1 VSPIALTGNQFRE
14 TGTTG
19 LDGLLTRAAAASSAT
34 APGRR
39 SVPPLVKF
47 FPRWARPGCARSTS
61 TGPDIVTIRTREGI
75 QLSLRIRRHVIRA
88 FVGLTVGITGVPAL
102 MSPASAAVINDPP
115 ALPHSIIAFPVRDF
129 VSASGYAPDDRPI
142 VQVLRG
148 GVVIGT
154 SDAVTPA
161 DDPKTPGFE
170 GLVEVNHPGGG
181 CWQGVT
187 PDLRAGDVVR
197 VMTTPDTGD
206 STPVA
211 NVTVTQPARQ
221 TAPGTVVMKGTAVSP
236 TGGQIPADQLEA
248 RIVANKQAF
257 VLNGKRTLRA
267 DAVGGSDGTL
277 SYDSPTS
284 TNWTATWTGLT
295 GVSSVDGKSDA
306 QRATDSTL
314 AQSRGMWLGR
324 VPGTTAEG
332 TIFEFGEVG
341 GPAAPCT
348 APLATGPT
356 TPDMTAATDSGAA
369 STDDITNVA
378 APTFTGL
385 AGQAPA
391 GSVMNLYV
399 DGTVNGT
406 GTAGAGGSYSLTP
419 ATPLTDGSHLIKVSE
434 TDPVSGVE
442 TLSGAGLTINVD
454 TAVPVAPTV
463 SAVTPASPGS
473 STTPA
478 LSGTA
483 EAGTTVKLFTDASCT
498 TGTGSGGSAAAFNGA
513 AGVPANVADG
523 STTTFNANAT
533 DVAGN
538 VSACST
544 TAVTYVQDSTPPP
557 APVIDTAPTSP
568 TKDNRPSFSFSDTEA
583 DVTFACSM
591 TTGADDFTPCTS
603 PSSYLT
609 LPDGSYTFKVR
620 ARDAAGNSSVTTRA
634 LTIDTAAPIVT
645 LTNPPTSPSNDT
657 TPTFTFSAKPGSTFS
672 CSMTPSGGAD
682 SFSPCTSPTTFPA
695 LADGNYTFKVGA
707 TDPAGNVGPVAT
719 SQLAI
724 DTVAPGASITGT
736 PPNPTADNTPSFDFA
751 SADTTA
757 KFTCSLTLASAT
769 LDNFQPCASGV
780 TYPARANGN
789 WIFKVKATDAAGN
802 TGTADSYAFAINTV
816 APAAA
821 VTLTPT
827 NLTFP
832 STAVGAAS
840 AIRTVTLSN
849 TGNAALSITNIGI
862 AGANG
867 GDFTQTHP
875 TCGASL
881 AAGSSCTIDVTF
893 KPTLGGT
900 RTGSLNVA
908 DSATGSP
915 HTVALTG
922 TATAAPADTTAPTV
936 TTRTPANGAT
946 GVAIGTA
953 TTRTAVLATFSE
965 AVIGVTKTTFVLK
978 QGANLVPA
986 AVTYNATTHVATL
999 TPSAALLRDKT
1010 YTVTLTSGIKDAAGN
1025 ALAPTPWSF
1034 ITGPRPTITTRAPGV
1049 GAVAVPRARNV
1060 TATLSENV
1068 TGVNGTTFTLKKGA
1082 TAIRATVT
1090 YNATSHVAT
1099 LNPTL
1104 TLAAS
1109 TTYTVRMTSGIKDP
1123 AGNPLTATS
1132 WTFTTGR

>member
-1 VSPIALTGNQFRE
+1 M
-14 TGTTG
+14 
-19 LDGLLTRAAAASSAT
+19 
-34 APGRR
+34 
-39 SVPPLVKF
+39 
-47 FPRWARPGCARSTS
+47 RPVDVHGS
-61 TGPDIVTIRTREGI
+61 DIGTIRTREGT
-75 QLSLRIRRHVIRA
+75 QLSLRIRRHVIRT
-88 FVGLTVGITGVPAL
+88 FVGLTIGIAGAPAL
-102 MSPASAAVINDPP
+102 VSPASAAVINDPP

-161 DDPKTPGFE
+161 DDPKTAGFE

-197 VMTTPDTGD
+197 VMTTSDTGD

-211 NVTVTQPARQ
+211 DVTVTQPATQ

-236 TGGQIPADQLEA
+236 AGGQIPTDQLEA

-257 VLNGKRTLRA
+257 VVNGRRTLRA

-295 GVSSVDGKSDA
+295 GVSSVDGKTDA

-314 AQSRGMWLGR
+314 SQSRGLWLGR
-324 VPGTTAEG
+324 SPGSSAEG
-332 TIFEFGEVG
+332 SIFEFGEVG

-356 TPDMTAATDSGAA
+356 TPDMTAATDSGAS
-369 STDDITNVA
+369 STDDITNFP

-385 AGQAPA
+385 VGQAPA

-406 GTAGAGGSYSLTP
+406 GTAGAGGNYSLTP
-419 ATPLTDGSHLIKVSE
+419 ARPLTDGSHLIKVSE

-442 TLSGAGLTINVD
+442 TMSGAGLTINID
-454 TAVPVAPTV
+454 TAAPVAPTV

-478 LSGTA
+478 LSGTV
-483 EAGTTVKLFTDASCT
+483 EAATTVKLFTDASCT
-498 TGTGSGGSAAAFNGA
+498 TGTGSGGSAAAFNSA
-513 AGVPANVADG
+513 AGLPVNVASG

-544 TAVTYVQDSTPPP
+544 TAVTYVQDSTAPP

-568 TKDNRPSFSFSDTEA
+568 TKNNSPSFSFSDTEA
-583 DVTFACSM
+583 NVTFACSM

-620 ARDAAGNSSVTTRA
+620 ARDAAGNTSVTTRA
-634 LTIDTAAPIVT
+634 LAIDTAAPVVT
-645 LTNPPTSPSNDT
+645 LTNPPSSPSNDT

-672 CSMTPSGGAD
+672 CSMTPSGGTD
-682 SFSPCTSPTTFPA
+682 SFSACTSPTTFPA
-695 LADGNYTFKVGA
+695 LTDGNYTFTVGA
-707 TDPAGNVGPVAT
+707 TDPAGNVGPVTT
-719 SQLAI
+719 SQLTI

-736 PPNPTADNTPSFDFA
+736 PPNPTADSTPTFDFA
-751 SADTTA
+751 SADTSA

-769 LDNFQPCASGV
+769 LDNYQPCASGV

-789 WIFKVKATDAAGN
+789 WVFKVKATDAAGN
-802 TGTADSYAFAINTV
+802 TGAPDTYAFAINTV
-816 APAAA
+816 APAAV

-832 STAVGAAS
+832 STAVGASSAS
-840 AIRTVTLSN
+840 QTVTLSN
-849 TGNAALSITNIGI
+849 TGNASLSIANIGI
-862 AGANG
+862 AGANA

-875 TCGASL
+875 TCGATL

-893 KPTLGGT
+893 KPALSGT
-900 RTGSLNVA
+900 RAGSLNVA
-908 DSATGSP
+908 DSAAGSP

-922 TATAAPADTTAPTV
+922 TAVTADTTAPTV
-936 TTRTPANGAT
+936 TTKTPANGAT

-953 TTRTAVLATFSE
+953 ATRTLVQATFSE
-965 AVIGVTKTTFVLK
+965 AVTGVTGTTFALK
-978 QGANLVPA
+978 QGTNPVPA
-986 AVTYNATTHVATL
+986 AVTYDASTHVVTL
-999 TPSAALLRDKT
+999 KPDGALLKDKT
-1010 YTVTLTSGIKDAAGN
+1010 YTVTLTAGIKDAAGN
-1025 ALAPTPWSF
+1025 ALAPITWSF
-1034 ITGPRPTITTRAPGV
+1034 ITGPSPTITARTPGA
-1049 GAVAVPRARNV
+1049 GAVAVSRTRNV

-1068 TGVNGTTFTLKKGA
+1068 TGVSRTTFTLKKGT
-1082 TAIRATVT
+1082 TAIGATIT
-1090 YNATSHVAT
+1090 YNATSRVAT
-1099 LNPTL
+1099 LNPTG

-1109 TTYTVRMTSGIKDP
+1109 TTYTVRMTSGIKDT

-1132 WTFTTGR
+1132 WTFKTGR